1 LRVQDIAKDGA
12 SAGDA
17 VKTPSRVRQWDNWLL
32 VFVSIAFTLLAV
44 ELGFRA
50 FTGEP
55 VLSLKSFR
63 GERIVVNRL
72 GDRAIPEPEL
82 GWVLKSHY
90 VSSGFNT
97 IEEGVRR
104 NFDETE
110 IRQGAVLAVGD
121 SFTEGWDEVND
132 AGTWPAHLE
141 KLTGTPVVNAA
152 VGGYASDQII
162 LRTERMLPLV
172 KPKTLIVG
180 LNEID
185 IFRTGHAP
193 FGAPKPYFTLKDGA
207 LEFHP
212 PEPLELRDE
221 SGTLA
226 QAGYAMRDVL
236 GYSAVADF
244 VLSKLSFDFW
254 YGNSKQ
260 IYKRV
265 HNYEV
270 PVTCA
275 LLERLKKQTDAMGIR
290 TILFMQYYGLLI
302 LEEDDIPDSTRMV
315 EDCARNAGY
324 EVIDQYAPLRAIALA
339 DEEEF
344 RSYFGFY
351 ENGEFG
357 HMSSKGNAHA
367 AQMLAEQLKRSAV
380 VP

>member
-1 LRVQDIAKDGA
+1 
-12 SAGDA
+12 
-17 VKTPSRVRQWDNWLL
+17 
-32 VFVSIAFTLLAV
+32 
-44 ELGFRA
+44 
-50 FTGEP
+50 
-55 VLSLKSFR
+55 
-63 GERIVVNRL
+63 
-72 GDRAIPEPEL
+72 
-82 GWVLKSHY
+82 
-90 VSSGFNT
+90 
-97 IEEGVRR
+97 
-104 NFDETE
+104 
-110 IRQGAVLAVGD
+110 
-121 SFTEGWDEVND
+121 
-132 AGTWPAHLE
+132 
-141 KLTGTPVVNAA
+141 
-152 VGGYASDQII
+152 
-162 LRTERMLPLV
+162 LRTERILPLV

-212 PEPLELRDE
+212 PEPLEIRDE
-221 SGTLA
+221 SGPLA
-226 QAGYAMRDVL
+226 QLGYAMRDVL
-236 GYSAVADF
+236 GYSALADF

-290 TILFMQYYGLLI
+290 TVLFMQYYGLLI

-315 EDCARNAGY
+315 EDCARKAGY

-339 DEEEF
+339 DEDEF

-367 AQMLAEQLKRSAV
+367 AQMIADQLKRGAAA
-380 VP
+380 P

>member
-1 LRVQDIAKDGA
+1 VQDITKDGA
-12 SAGDA
+12 GAGDT
-17 VKTPSRVRQWDNWLL
+17 VKTPAKIRQWDSWLL
-32 VFVSIAFTLLAV
+32 AVASVALTLLAI
-44 ELGFRA
+44 EFGFRA
-50 FTGEP
+50 YTGEP
-55 VLSLKSFR
+55 VLSFKNFR
-63 GERIVVNRL
+63 AERIVVNRL

-82 GWVLKSHY
+82 GWVLKPHY
-90 VSSGFNT
+90 ASPGFNT
-97 IEEGVRR
+97 IAEGVRR

-141 KLTGTPVVNAA
+141 KLVGVPVVNAA

-162 LRTERMLPLV
+162 LRTERILPLV

-212 PEPLELRDE
+212 PEPLETRDE
-221 SGTLA
+221 SGFVA

-275 LLERLKKQTDAMGIR
+275 LLERLKKQTDTMGIR

-302 LEEDDIPDSTRMV
+302 LEEDDIPDSTRIV
-315 EDCARNAGY
+315 EDCARKAGY
-324 EVIDQYAPLRAIALA
+324 EVIDQYATLRAIALA
-339 DEEEF
+339 NEDEF
-344 RSYFGFY
+344 RTYYGFY

-367 AQMLAEQLKRSAV
+367 AQMLADQLKRPVAA
-380 VP
+380 P